1 MGSLKEWKLQ
11 IARPGRELQM
21 QSSRYSIFRQS
32 RHLTHLP
39 VLGVVDRL
47 LPSNRKRSFS
57 AKPSDTRDSATGEYD
72 WGTGLFPE
80 SPLAASLPGESR
92 PEAAR
97 ATCTAAGFAER
108 KHQSE
113 GFSVGPCSMHASYE
127 PPSILVCKELCQ

>member
-1 MGSLKEWKLQ
+1 
-11 IARPGRELQM
+11 M
-21 QSSRYSIFRQS
+21 QSWQYSIFRQS

-47 LPSNRKRSFS
+47 LPSNRKGPFS
-57 AKPSDTRDSATGEYD
+57 ANPSDNRDSAIGQYD

-80 SPLAASLPGESR
+80 SPLAALLPGESG

-113 GFSVGPCSMHASYE
+113 GFSLGPCSLHHM
-127 PPSILVCKELCQ
+127 I